1 MERYLGPEGRLAAIL
16 DGYEYR
22 PAQLQMAKAVQACF
36 SSMTPLAV
44 EAGTGTG
51 KTWAYLI
58 PAIASGKRVVVST
71 GTKTLQDQI
80 LDHDI
85 PFLKQ
90 HLFPRLHA
98 VCLKGRKNYLCQRR
112 FREFTYQP
120 SFWNKEEARLYR
132 RFQSWATRTRSGDR
146 AEITWLP
153 DRFETWNEVSSSS
166 EQCLGQTC
174 DDFQR
179 CFVSRLRLEAARADV
194 VVVNHHLFFADL
206 ALRQMG
212 LGGVLPEYDLLVFD
226 EAHQLDDIVG
236 QYFGLQFSTFGL
248 LDLMRDVTRECKRD
262 PKKVLAYQGLHGIAQ
277 QLDPLSRLLQ
287 RALLGLKGRQGR
299 YRLDLKAGAEGFLE
313 TSGKIVHGL
322 RQLASTARSIKDEN
336 PVLESCA
343 LRSGELATALDVLSK
358 QQDTAL
364 VYWYELTQQTGTL
377 HGTPIDVA
385 PIVRHHLFSKTTGVT
400 FTSATLSVAGSL
412 EFFRE
417 TLGLPAESK
426 ELVLSSPY
434 DFERQTAL
442 YIPSDFPLPPDSSF
456 CAAMAREA
464 LSLLR
469 KTGGRA
475 LFLFTSYRNMH
486 EVHRLLD
493 GQLPYPLL
501 LQGDK
506 PKKVLLGQ
514 FKEDVHSILLATSS
528 FWQGIDVPGESL
540 SCLLIDKLPFEVP
553 DDPVTAARMEHVEA
567 QGRSAFFQYQVPR
580 AIIQLKQGMGRLI
593 RTARDKG
600 LIVIFDRRLLT
611 KNYGRL
617 FLNSFPPSQKVHS
630 LDQALSSLDDFGLAE
645 PASTTTL

>member
-1 MERYLGPEGRLAAIL
+1 MGPEGRLAQVL

-22 PAQLQMAKAVQACF
+22 PAQMEMAQAVQTCF
-36 SSMTPLAV
+36 SARTPLAV

-58 PAIASGKRVVVST
+58 PAIASGKRALVST

-112 FREFTYQP
+112 FREFAYQP
-120 SFWNKEEARLYR
+120 SFWNKEEAKLYR

-146 AEITWLP
+146 AEIGWLP
-153 DRFETWNEVSSSS
+153 DRFDTWNEVSSNS
-166 EQCLGQTC
+166 EQCLGQAC

-179 CFVSRLRLEAARADV
+179 CFVSRLRGEAARADV

-212 LGGVLPEYDLLVFD
+212 LSGVLPDYDLLIFD

-236 QYFGLQFSTFGL
+236 QYFGMQFGTYGL
-248 LDLMRDVTRECKRD
+248 LDLMRDLVRECRRD
-262 PKKVLAYQGLHGIAQ
+262 PKKALSLQEIHAIAQ

-287 RALLGLKGRQGR
+287 RALLGLNGRQGR
-299 YRLDLKAGAEGFLE
+299 YRLQLQEGSEGFLE
-313 TSGKIVHGL
+313 TAGKITHAL
-322 RQLASTARSIKDEN
+322 HQLAAAARTLKEEN
-336 PVLESCA
+336 PVVESCA
-343 LRSGELATALDVLSK
+343 LRSAALAGALEVLSK
-358 QQDTAL
+358 QSDPSF
-364 VYWYELTQQTGTL
+364 VYWYELTQQAATL
-377 HGTPIDVA
+377 YGTPIDVA
-385 PIVRHHLFSKTTGVT
+385 PIVRDHLFSKTTGVT

-412 EFFRE
+412 DFFRS
-417 TLGLPAESK
+417 TLGLPPDSK
-426 ELVLSSPY
+426 ELVLASPY
-434 DFERQTAL
+434 DFEKQTAL
-442 YIPSDFPLPPDSSF
+442 YIPSDFPLPQENTF
-456 CAAMAREA
+456 CAAMANQA

-469 KTGGRA
+469 KTRGRA

-486 EVHRLLD
+486 EVYRHLN
-493 GQLPYPLL
+493 GQLPYPILV
-501 LQGDK
+501 QGEK

-514 FKEDVHSILLATSS
+514 FKEEIHSILLATSS

-553 DDPVTAARMEHVEA
+553 DDPVTAARMEHIEA
-567 QGRSAFFQYQVPR
+567 QGRSAFFHYQVPR

-593 RTARDKG
+593 RTARDRG
-600 LIVIFDRRLLT
+600 LIVIFDRRLFT

-617 FLNSFPPSQKVHS
+617 FLNSFPPSRRV
-630 LDQALSSLDDFGLAE
+630 LRMDEALSSLEDLGLAE
-645 PASTTTL
+645 SGRDG